1 MKLKITFFIIFSFL
15 LFNCSSSDKPEVE
28 VNTVAFS
35 FRVQERQL
43 ALYQNFDLLKELV
56 VNEKIDL
63 KNIEFTSSNENVASV
78 EKEFLKTRAIGQTTI
93 TAKVLSTGKTA
104 ILKIIVKDSEISFEN
119 YSITVDMDKTKSIDL
134 KEQLVLKDLKIEDI
148 VWTSKNPEVVQVD
161 QHGVASILA
170 KGIARILASVKDN
183 EDVQGYME
191 IYVKDSSVESIN
203 IESKPGDNEFMVG
216 DKYKYQLWIWPENS
230 ITGKLVWES
239 SDPSVMSVDQDGNV
253 EAKSEGSATITAKA
267 ANGVSGSIGVTVGSG
282 KIRYVSIS
290 LRPDKIINGEKQ
302 ELSVMILPSTA
313 TKSKLRFTSSDTSLA
328 TVDQE
333 GVVSSVKGKRGKV
346 TIWAT
351 SKDDSTIRDMIDID
365 IVSAFYDVRIY
376 TELNGK
382 VQAGSI
388 TGDLQYIV
396 NLYGLDYM
404 EVSEFKV
411 FDQSGT
417 LLYQDTKA
425 QNIRLADSSR
435 YYFTLDNA
443 HKPYVTYQL
452 KYKDHIEYRKEY
464 INQI

>member
-15 LFNCSSSDKPEVE
+15 LFNCSSSDKPEIE

-35 FRVQERQL
+35 FRVQEKQL
-43 ALYQNFDLLKELV
+43 ALYQDFDLLKELV

-63 KNIEFTSSNENVASV
+63 KNIEFSSSNTNVAIVNKQVLRTKSV
-78 EKEFLKTRAIGQTTI
+78 GQATI

-104 ILKIIVKDSEISFEN
+104 TLKIIVKDSNISFEN
-119 YSITVDMDKTKSIDL
+119 YTLTVDIDKTKSVDL
-134 KEQLVLKDLKIEDI
+134 KKHLVLKDLKIEDI
-148 VWTSKNPEVVQVD
+148 VWISQTPEIAQVD
-161 QHGVASILA
+161 QQGVVSILEKGRTLIFA
-170 KGIARILASVKDN
+170 KVKDN
-183 EDVQGYME
+183 ESVWGSME
-191 IYVKDSSVESIN
+191 IFVKDSSVESIN
-203 IESKPGDNEFMVG
+203 ILSKPQDNEFVIG
-216 DKYKYQLWIWPENS
+216 NKYKYQLRIWPEGS
-230 ITGKLVWES
+230 ATGKLVWES

-253 EAKSEGSATITAKA
+253 EAKSEGSATITVKA
-267 ANGVSGSIGVTVGSG
+267 ANGVSSSIGVMVGSG
-282 KIRYVSIS
+282 KIRYVAVS
-290 LRPDKIINGEKQ
+290 LYPDRIINGEKK
-302 ELSVMILPSTA
+302 ELSVTILPSSA

-328 TVDQE
+328 TVDQD
-333 GVVSSVKGKRGKV
+333 GVVSSVKGKRGRV

-351 SKDDSTIRDMIDID
+351 SKDDSTVRDMIDID
-365 IVSAFYDVRIY
+365 IVSAFYHVRIY

-396 NLYGLDYM
+396 NLYGLEYM

-425 QNIRLADSSR
+425 QNIREADSSR
-435 YYFTLDNA
+435 YYFTLENA

-464 INQI
+464 INLR